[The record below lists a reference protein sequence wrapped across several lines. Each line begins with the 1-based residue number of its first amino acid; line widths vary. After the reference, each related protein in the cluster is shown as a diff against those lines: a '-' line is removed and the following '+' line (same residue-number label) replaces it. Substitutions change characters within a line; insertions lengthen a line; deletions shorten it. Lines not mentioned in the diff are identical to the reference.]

1 MLRKTGAPTL
11 RMSWGDGRMLDLTK
25 FQLDFRP
32 ATYWP
37 DGFRPVELE
46 TSPKLPRK
54 MDPGGGVFQAS
65 DGSFHWVTF
74 PDEVA
79 IAEIS
84 VEEKFRLTA
93 RRDEDDAILY
103 RFVGTVAAPFC
114 WPPLARPMIERS
126 REPLT
131 LRELIFSLDNTT
143 MSDRL
148 MPSTLNIMAYLWAA
162 DLDIFATRTER
173 MMSVNAAH
181 VRSRVYPQLEAYY
194 QAVGAHFVQTGE
206 LHELDEP
213 VRLDDTR
220 GNSLS

>member
-1 MLRKTGAPTL
+1 
-11 RMSWGDGRMLDLTK
+11 MLDLTR
-25 FQLDFRP
+25 FEMDARP
-32 ATYWP
+32 STYWP
-37 DGFRPVELE
+37 EGFRPVVLE
-46 TSPKLPRK
+46 KKQRTPSKV
-54 MDPGGGVFQAS
+54 DPAGGVFQAS

-79 IAEIS
+79 IAEIA

-93 RRDEDDAILY
+93 RRGEDGAILY
-103 RFVGTVAAPFC
+103 RFVGTAAAPFW

-148 MPSTLNIMAYLWAA
+148 MPATLNIMAYLWAA

-173 MMSVNAAH
+173 MMSVNSAH
-181 VRSRVYPQLEAYY
+181 IRSRVYPQLEAYY

-213 VRLDDTR
+213 VRIDGTQ
-220 GNSLS
+220 